1 MPAPTVATGRELVWQ
16 KVPGV
21 SRARAIVIDGET
33 WVRLRRVKVLGSL
46 ATVEA
51 ASGSWTLK
59 RVGWFRTRVSVRMP
73 GSAEDLAEFTPNWLG
88 ASGTLAFADGRSYRW
103 ACTKSFGREHTLF
116 RADGQAVLRFRGGQR
131 MTLET
136 TDGESDLPLL
146 ASICHYL
153 LQLERED
160 TAVVAAA
167 AGAAAA
173 AG

>member
-1 MPAPTVATGRELVWQ
+1 MLSTPVAVGHELVWQ
-16 KVPGV
+16 KVPDV
-21 SRARAIVIDGET
+21 RRARAIVIDGET
-33 WVRLRRVKVLGSL
+33 WVRLRRVRVLGSL

-59 RVGWFRTRVSVRMP
+59 RVGWFRTRVTVRVA
-73 GSAEDLAEFTPNWLG
+73 GSTENLAVFTPTWLG
-88 ASGTLAFADGRSYRW
+88 SSGTLVFGDGRSYRW

-116 RADGQAVLRFRGGQR
+116 RADGQAVLKFRGGRR
-131 MTLET
+131 MRLET

-146 ASICHYL
+146 AAISHYL

-167 AGAAAA
+167 GAAAA